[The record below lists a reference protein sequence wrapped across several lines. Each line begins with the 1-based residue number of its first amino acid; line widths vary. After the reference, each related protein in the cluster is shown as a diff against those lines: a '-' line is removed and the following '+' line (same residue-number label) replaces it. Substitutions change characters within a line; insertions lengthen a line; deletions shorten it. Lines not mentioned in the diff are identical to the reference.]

1 MKIER
6 GWVPRVEP
14 MRQSMGGPKYNL
26 RPTSTNSVHSNP
38 LASILDH
45 PNPTLMTVALT
56 VTFQGRELLP
66 TISVTYVV
74 IPGLPGP
81 PFLPLHF
88 RLLRHHSPK
97 VIFWQWKFA
106 IGRARPPVLSD
117 TTDVALGVLCFFGL
131 QVWPSKA
138 WGRFIE

>member
-1 MKIER
+1 MGVVPEGDISMDFRIER
-6 GWVPRVEP
+6 VLVPKLEL

-38 LASILDH
+38 VASILDH

-66 TISVTYVV
+66 AISVTYVV

-81 PFLPLHF
+81 PSFIHLINY
-88 RLLRHHSPK
+88 LRTH
-97 VIFWQWKFA
+97 V
-106 IGRARPPVLSD
+106 
-117 TTDVALGVLCFFGL
+117 FG
-131 QVWPSKA
+131 
-138 WGRFIE
+138 